1 MPTRRAPVP
10 RRRTPAPPE
19 PPRVSE
25 TVVADP
31 PPESAPE
38 APAERGYRGLRVW
51 QRAME
56 LAAGTYALAL
66 PDDALA
72 VPLRR
77 AAASVPAA
85 IAEGNVRYSAREYTH
100 YLAQALGALAEVET
114 LLELAAR
121 LELAVETAI
130 APLTAQCTEVARM
143 LRALNRSVQ
152 TAGAA
157 KN

>member
-1 MPTRRAPVP
+1 MPTTRRATP
-10 RRRTPAPPE
+10 RRRPVTPPE
-19 PPRVSE
+19 IPRVSE
-25 TVVADP
+25 TAVVVDP
-31 PPESAPE
+31 PPEAAAAS
-38 APAERGYRGLRVW
+38 ERGYRGLRVW

-56 LAAGTYALAL
+56 LAAGTYALPVAA
-66 PDDALA
+66 DDALG

-85 IAEGNVRYSAREYTH
+85 IAEGNVRWSAREYGH

-114 LLELAAR
+114 LLELAVR
-121 LELAVETAI
+121 LELADEASVG
-130 APLTAQCTEVARM
+130 PLTAQCTEVARM

-157 KN
+157 KT

>member
-1 MPTRRAPVP
+1 MPTRRAAAP
-10 RRRTPAPPE
+10 RRRAPLAAPPE
-19 PPRVSE
+19 LPRVSE

-31 PPESAPE
+31 PPTETPT
-38 APAERGYRGLRVW
+38 ERGYRGLRVW

-100 YLAQALGALAEVET
+100 DLAQALGALAEVET
-114 LLELAAR
+114 LLELAVR
-121 LELAVETAI
+121 LELADETAI
-130 APLTAQCTEVARM
+130 TPLTGQCTEVARM

-157 KN
+157 KT